1 MSRNGS
7 LKSNLSETLAT
18 GHFDSVGKFCAASR
32 FLGHDHS
39 ESFDLAQAEQ
49 DVLAKTLFCKTLRLM
64 IFRREICKRLGDFGL
79 CTALPMS
86 REHFDIGQT
95 LKWTVW
101 NGLF

>member
-1 MSRNGS
+1 MPRHVSSDTITVKALTLLKRN
-7 LKSNLSETLAT
+7 KM
-18 GHFDSVGKFCAASR
+18 FWQKR
-32 FLGHDHS
+32 FS
-39 ESFDLAQAEQ
+39 A
-49 DVLAKTLFCKTLRLM
+49 KTLRLM